1 MMEALKNHKN
11 RKLTID
17 FSVLSIIKILSVL
30 LLCFFLYKIAN
41 ILIILFVAFVIAT
54 IINPIANWLH
64 RYYIPRA
71 LGTLLIYVI
80 LLVIISSI
88 FVLLAPPIIEQINEL
103 AKNFPSYSQKIYSVF
118 YQFKEY
124 LAQLGFEDSIQK
136 ALNFLQSNIGSG
148 AKNVFSLAIGLFGGI
163 ASFFIVLVIAF
174 YMILQEKS
182 WYNFLDNIVTK
193 KRKERIIKITHDIQ
207 DKLGVWARAQL
218 ILCVAIFIL
227 TFIGLSL
234 FNIKY
239 ALVLALIAGL
249 FEFIP
254 YLGPIIGAIPAVLL
268 TLLYS
273 PSKAIVVIAI
283 YVVIQQI
290 ENNLLVP
297 NIMKKA
303 VGVNPIISIISLII
317 GFQLAGIVGGILA
330 MPVVLTISVVINN
343 LIKEE

>member
-1 MMEALKNHKN
+1 MIEVLKNNNK
-11 RKLTID
+11 KLAID
-17 FSVLSIIKILSVL
+17 FSVLSIIKIIAVL
-30 LLCFFLYKIAN
+30 LLCFFLYEISN
-41 ILIILFVAFVIAT
+41 VLIMLFIAFVIAT

-80 LLVIISSI
+80 LLIIISSV
-88 FVLLAPPIIEQINEL
+88 FVLLAPPIVEQINEL
-103 AKNFPSYSQKIYSVF
+103 AKNFPAYSQKIYSVF

-124 LAQLGFEDSIQK
+124 LSKLGLENSVQK
-136 ALNFLQSNIGSG
+136 ISDFLQSNIGGG
-148 AKNVFSLAIGLFGGI
+148 AKNIFSFAIGLFGGI
-163 ASFFIVLVIAF
+163 ASFFIILVIAF
-174 YMILQEKS
+174 YMVLQEKS
-182 WYNFLDNIVTK
+182 WYNFLDNIVAK
-193 KRKERIIKITHDIQ
+193 KRKERIIKIVHNIQ
-207 DKLGVWARAQL
+207 DKLGIWARAQL
-218 ILCVAIFIL
+218 VLCVAIFIL
-227 TFIGLSL
+227 TFIGLSI

-254 YLGPIIGAIPAVLL
+254 YLGPAIGAIPAVLL

-273 PSKAIVVIAI
+273 PSKALIVIAI
-283 YVVIQQI
+283 YVVVQQI

-317 GFQLAGIVGGILA
+317 GFQLAGIIGGILA

-343 LIKEE
+343 LIKE